1 MSAINPTGTNA
12 SYLTGEG
19 NEVPAPPPQPPA
31 TYQPPVDT
39 WDSARSSPDGG
50 VPDGGGDG
58 PTPDAPDGSPPDTSP
73 RVPQQVSA
81 SIGVDVS
88 ITVVHPA
95 LSGGG
100 GTYGVTAG
108 IGMNGPYVAGYNTPP
123 DQGSVGISVGG
134 SAGVNVTVGF
144 PTSGPSEVVGGSL
157 GPAGASA
164 SYTPGTDG
172 GPGAVSGTFGF
183 AAGPPGLFSTQTE
196 STYWV
201 GSAPEPYTPQPSEQG
216 PPPVLDGGQCI
227 EGDLDGDGY
236 LNEEEIGELNSGY

>member
-1 MSAINPTGTNA
+1 MSAINALGTNA
-12 SYLTGEG
+12 SHPTGEG
-19 NEVPAPPPQPPA
+19 NEVPAPPPEPPA
-31 TYQPPVDT
+31 SYQPPVDT
-39 WDSARSSPDGG
+39 WENAGSSPDGG

-58 PTPDAPDGSPPDTSP
+58 PTPDAPDGRPAPSP

-81 SIGVDVS
+81 SIGIDVS
-88 ITVVHPA
+88 VTVVHPA

-100 GTYGVTAG
+100 GTYGVVAG

-123 DQGSVGISVGG
+123 DQGSAGLSVGG
-134 SAGVNVTVGF
+134 TAGVNVTVGF

-164 SYTPGTDG
+164 SYTPGTNG
-172 GPGAVSGTFGF
+172 GPGAVSGSFGL
-183 AAGPPGLFSTQTE
+183 AAGPPGLFGTQTE
-196 STYWV
+196 STYWL
-201 GSAPEPYTPQPSEQG
+201 GSGPEPHTAPPSEQG

-236 LNEEEIGELNSGY
+236 LNEEEIGALNSLY